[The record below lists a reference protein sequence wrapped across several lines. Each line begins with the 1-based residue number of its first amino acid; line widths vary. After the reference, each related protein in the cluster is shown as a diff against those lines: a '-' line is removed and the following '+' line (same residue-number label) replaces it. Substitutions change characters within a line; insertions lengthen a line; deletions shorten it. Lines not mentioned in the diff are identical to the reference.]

1 MARVVGM
8 LRMDLEAIAASRP
21 LLCFD
26 EMDLLQTTEG
36 DPRRKQHAQVLELLE
51 SLRGVAPLL
60 LIGQRVYVD
69 TDAHIALEPLP
80 PTESGEL
87 LRLLGLEPDA
97 ALLHQVHQFTRGNPR
112 LLELYAALRHSG
124 EEAGD
129 LLRLSRAPSS
139 QPLFSRLWRRLD
151 PAERDLM
158 GMLSVFRTYAPR
170 DAWPEGEKTLADLV
184 NRGLIKID
192 LAEGVA
198 LLPFFR
204 ELIYGALPPERLKH
218 MHVGAANLRAGLGDY
233 TAAAFHFVQAG
244 DPDTAVEVWFAHQNQ
259 EVLAGQ
265 AAAAGEIFQPL
276 APDQLEEANRTRL
289 RVIQN
294 RLALL
299 AGEADRVLEGME
311 GFTWEVDDETTAE
324 ALGQWAYALEVRDE
338 FDGAL
343 ARYDEAIDMLS
354 RATQKVTGWHLRRGF
369 VYMGASDPSRA
380 REEVL
385 SAKCD
390 IERLQGIIDYEI
402 GQYASAQTHYRT
414 ALQYAEEAADERRI
428 AGVHHIM
435 SLTAGRLGD
444 MAEARANT
452 EKAIE
457 FYARIGDRVQL
468 EGVRAELAGLYLN
481 VRQFEEVIGP
491 AEKALQ
497 YFERI
502 KHDRWIASISTNLA
516 EAYLETGRLDD
527 ARQMVFKVMR
537 MEIPSDQPYALYT
550 LGHLHDREGNPEHAA
565 KSFRQ
570 GIDIATA
577 NHDPFIEAYLQRAL
591 GSLLGKNGDAGK
603 GREHLETALRMFTE
617 MGLEHE
623 TGPTAEAIR
632 ALG

>member
-1 MARVVGM
+1 M
-8 LRMDLEAIAASRP
+8 
-21 LLCFD
+21 
-26 EMDLLQTTEG
+26 
-36 DPRRKQHAQVLELLE
+36 
-51 SLRGVAPLL
+51 
-60 LIGQRVYVD
+60 
-69 TDAHIALEPLP
+69 
-80 PTESGEL
+80 
-87 LRLLGLEPDA
+87 
-97 ALLHQVHQFTRGNPR
+97 
-112 LLELYAALRHSG
+112 
-124 EEAGD
+124 
-129 LLRLSRAPSS
+129 
-139 QPLFSRLWRRLD
+139 
-151 PAERDLM
+151 
-158 GMLSVFRTYAPR
+158 
-170 DAWPEGEKTLADLV
+170 
-184 NRGLIKID
+184 
-192 LAEGVA
+192 A

-218 MHVGAANLRAGLGDY
+218 IHGGAANLRAGLGDY

-444 MAEARANT
+444 MAEA
-452 EKAIE
+452 
-457 FYARIGDRVQL
+457 
-468 EGVRAELAGLYLN
+468 
-481 VRQFEEVIGP
+481 
-491 AEKALQ
+491 
-497 YFERI
+497 
-502 KHDRWIASISTNLA
+502 
-516 EAYLETGRLDD
+516 
-527 ARQMVFKVMR
+527 
-537 MEIPSDQPYALYT
+537 
-550 LGHLHDREGNPEHAA
+550 
-565 KSFRQ
+565 SFRQ
-570 GIDIATA
+570 
-577 NHDPFIEAYLQRAL
+577 AL
-591 GSLLGKNGDAGK
+591 IGSQGSLGVFWSNWLVRGLVSLSVALLLWPCWGMAKRWLRAASASEKLGAA
-603 GREHLETALRMFTE
+603 H
-617 MGLEHE
+617 
-623 TGPTAEAIR
+623 
-632 ALG
+632 